1 MKKYRIIEVYLLN
14 ERLLRRHFDY
24 EIEEHN
30 PSAQRERLATTFQ
43 LILHY
48 NPLMTADSQKDIEY
62 LKAIGRIC
70 AETLRKM
77 MNATRSGMTT
87 RELDE
92 IGRAFL
98 EAEGARSAPEIT
110 YNYPGATCISVS
122 PVIAHGIPDEHIL
135 RESELIHIDVSAEL
149 DGYYADTG
157 ASLVVSKRERN
168 LEKLL
173 DATKSTLA
181 KVLRVAKAGNP
192 LNGIGR
198 TVQIEARRRGYNV
211 IYDLTGHGI
220 GRRLHENPSEILNF
234 YNPNDQRV
242 LNDGLVLAIE
252 PFLTTGI
259 GRTVQEKD
267 GWSIR
272 TMDRAIAAQFEHTI
286 VVTKN
291 EPIILTL

>member
-1 MKKYRIIEVYLLN
+1 
-14 ERLLRRHFDY
+14 
-24 EIEEHN
+24 
-30 PSAQRERLATTFQ
+30 
-43 LILHY
+43 
-48 NPLMTADSQKDIEY
+48 MTADSQKDIES

-77 MNATRSGMTT
+77 MNVTRAGMTT

-98 EAEGARSAPEIT
+98 EAEGARSAPEVT
-110 YNYPGATCISVS
+110 YNYPAATCISVS
-122 PVIAHGIPDEHIL
+122 PVIAHGIPDGHVL
-135 RESELIHIDVSAEL
+135 REGELIHIDVSAEL

-157 ASLVVSKRERN
+157 ASLVVSKRDRS

-173 DATKSTLA
+173 DATRATLTKA
-181 KVLRVAKAGNP
+181 LRAAKAGNL

-198 TVQIEARRRGYNV
+198 TVEAEARKRGYNV

-220 GRRLHENPSEILNF
+220 GRRLHENPKEILNF
-234 YNPNDQRV
+234 YNPGDQRV
-242 LNDGLVLAIE
+242 LNERLVLAVE
-252 PFLTTGI
+252 PFLTTGV
-259 GRTVQEKD
+259 GRTVQESD
-267 GWSIR
+267 GWSLR

>member
-1 MKKYRIIEVYLLN
+1 
-14 ERLLRRHFDY
+14 
-24 EIEEHN
+24 
-30 PSAQRERLATTFQ
+30 
-43 LILHY
+43 
-48 NPLMTADSQKDIEY
+48 MTADSQKDIEY

-77 MNATRSGMTT
+77 MNATRAGMTT

-98 EAEGARSAPEIT
+98 EAEGARSAPQVT
-110 YNYPGATCISVS
+110 YNYPAATCISVS
-122 PVIAHGIPDEHIL
+122 PVIAHGIPDEHVL
-135 RESELIHIDVSAEL
+135 REGELIHIDVSAEL

-157 ASLVVSKRERN
+157 ASLVVSKRDRS

-173 DATKSTLA
+173 DATKMALTKA
-181 KVLRVAKAGNP
+181 LRAAKAGNP

-198 TVQIEARRRGYNV
+198 TVETEARKRGYNV

-220 GRRLHENPSEILNF
+220 GRRLHESPKEILNF
-234 YNPNDQRV
+234 HNPGDHRV
-242 LNDGLVLAIE
+242 LHDGLVLAVE
-252 PFLTTGI
+252 PFLTTGV
-259 GRTVQEKD
+259 GRTVQEND

>member
-1 MKKYRIIEVYLLN
+1 
-14 ERLLRRHFDY
+14 
-24 EIEEHN
+24 
-30 PSAQRERLATTFQ
+30 
-43 LILHY
+43 
-48 NPLMTADSQKDIEY
+48 MTAESAKDIEY
-62 LKAIGRIC
+62 LKAVGRVC

-77 MNATRSGMTT
+77 MGQVRVGMTT

-98 EAEGARSAPEIT
+98 EAEGARSAPQLA
-110 YNYPGATCISVS
+110 YNYPAATCISVS
-122 PVIAHGIPDEHIL
+122 PVIAHGIPNEHVL
-135 RESELIHIDVSAEL
+135 REGELIHIDVSAEL

-157 ASLVVSKRERN
+157 ASLVVSKRERH

-173 DATKSTLA
+173 DATKATLTKA
-181 KVLRVAKAGNP
+181 LHAAKAGNP

-198 TVQIEARRRGYNV
+198 TVQNEAGKRGYNV

-220 GRRLHENPSEILNF
+220 GRKLHEEPKEILNF
-234 YNPNDQRV
+234 YNPNDRRI
-242 LNDGLVLAIE
+242 LNEGLVLAIE

-259 GRTVQEKD
+259 GRVVEEKD
-267 GWSIR
+267 GWSLR

-291 EPIILTL
+291 EPIILTI

>member
-1 MKKYRIIEVYLLN
+1 
-14 ERLLRRHFDY
+14 
-24 EIEEHN
+24 
-30 PSAQRERLATTFQ
+30 
-43 LILHY
+43 
-48 NPLMTADSQKDIEY
+48 MTADSQKDIEY
-62 LKAIGRIC
+62 LKAIGRVC

-77 MNATRSGMTT
+77 MNATRTGMTT

-92 IGRAFL
+92 IGRALL
-98 EAEGARSAPEIT
+98 EAEGARSAPQIT
-110 YNYPGATCISVS
+110 YNYPAATCISVS
-122 PVIAHGIPDEHIL
+122 PVIAHGIPDEHVL
-135 RESELIHIDVSAEL
+135 REGELIHIDVSAER

-157 ASLVVSKRERN
+157 ASLVVSRRDRT

-173 DATKSTLA
+173 DATKATLKKA
-181 KVLRVAKAGNP
+181 VRAAKAGNP

-198 TVQIEARRRGYNV
+198 TVQLEAGKRGYNV

-220 GRRLHENPSEILNF
+220 GRRLHENPKEILNF
-234 YNPNDQRV
+234 YEPDDRRI
-242 LNDGLVLAIE
+242 LNEGLVLAIE

-267 GWSIR
+267 GWSLR
-272 TMDRAIAAQFEHTI
+272 TMDKSIAAQFEHTI